1 MPTSLT
7 PAGGEL
13 TFSGRAC
20 GEGPLVLCLHGFPDT
35 EATFDDM
42 LPALAAA
49 GYRAVSVR
57 SRGYEPASQ
66 PGDSDY
72 HSVRMAED
80 VIAWADALSAG
91 RFHLAGHDWGASIA
105 YAVAGLAPERLA
117 SLTVLAV
124 PHPLRFAEIYAADAA
139 QQARSAYI
147 VDFLAPDAAAHVAAD
162 DFAYLE
168 ALWRRWSPGWAI
180 PPSALAA
187 MRDAFGQP
195 GVLDAALD
203 YYRQA
208 FDVASPAG
216 AATAALFATPVAVPT
231 LGLIGADDGC
241 VAADV
246 FTAAMRS
253 DDFPGGLRVERI
265 AAAGHFLH
273 REQPESVNRLI
284 VEWLDIHPI

>member
-1 MPTSLT
+1 MPTPLT
-7 PAGGEL
+7 LACGGL
-13 TFSGRAC
+13 TFSARAC
-20 GEGPLVLCLHGFPDT
+20 GEGSLVLCLHGFPDT
-35 EATFDDM
+35 EATFDDT

-49 GYRAVSVR
+49 GYCAVSVR
-57 SRGYEPASQ
+57 SRGYEPSSQ

-72 HSVRMAED
+72 HGVRMAED
-80 VIAWADALSAG
+80 VVAWADALGAG
-91 RFHLAGHDWGASIA
+91 RFHLVGHDWGASIA
-105 YAVAGLAPERLA
+105 YAVAGLAVERLA

-124 PHPLRFAEIYAADAA
+124 PHPLRFAEVYAADAA

-147 VDFLAPDAAAHVAAD
+147 VDFLVPDAAALVAAD

-195 GVLDAALD
+195 GVLDAALG

-216 AATAALFATPVAVPT
+216 VATAALFATPVTVPT
-231 LGLIGADDGC
+231 LGLIGEDDGC

-273 REQPESVNRLI
+273 CEQPDPVNRLI

>member
-1 MPTSLT
+1 MPS
-7 PAGGEL
+7 
-13 TFSGRAC
+13 
-20 GEGPLVLCLHGFPDT
+20 
-35 EATFDDM
+35 
-42 LPALAAA
+42 
-49 GYRAVSVR
+49 
-57 SRGYEPASQ
+57 
-66 PGDSDY
+66 
-72 HSVRMAED
+72 
-80 VIAWADALSAG
+80 
-91 RFHLAGHDWGASIA
+91 RFHLVGHDWGASIA
-105 YAVAGLAPERLA
+105 YAVAGLAVERLA

-124 PHPLRFAEIYAADAA
+124 PHPLRFAEVYAADAA

-147 VDFLAPDAAAHVAAD
+147 VDFLAPDAATLASPPTT
-162 DFAYLE
+162 LPIS
-168 ALWRRWSPGWAI
+168 RRCGGAGRRGGPI

-231 LGLIGADDGC
+231 LGLIGEDDSC

-273 REQPESVNRLI
+273 REQPDPVNRLI